1 MAPRPEA
8 SDPVWSRSCFRTT
21 GTNRDHIRD
30 ERQSHLQSHMQSH
43 LRSHSQDDNT
53 RAGTKDRVGSI
64 CRALRR
70 AIVERAIV
78 PGDRLPED
86 ALGERFG
93 VSRTIARQALGQLA
107 SEGLVELRR
116 NRIAVVATPS
126 WEEARDTFDVRICLE
141 RLVVAR
147 LAGRLT
153 EAQQAALLAH
163 IALEEA
169 AQGGSEAG
177 SIRLATEFHLLLA
190 QMTRSPVL
198 ERYVAE
204 LGYRCALVLSLYSRP
219 HSAEC
224 GVSEHRALVAALI
237 AGDPERVSALMDHHL
252 DAVAERA
259 RIVATPP
266 RERDL
271 GRLLAPYIEAVDG

>member
-1 MAPRPEA
+1 
-8 SDPVWSRSCFRTT
+8 
-21 GTNRDHIRD
+21 
-30 ERQSHLQSHMQSH
+30 MQSGNAESGA
-43 LRSHSQDDNT
+43 RTKECDAAV
-53 RAGTKDRVGSI
+53 RAEARDRVGVI
-64 CRALRR
+64 CRSLRR
-70 AIVERAIV
+70 AIVEQAIR

-107 SEGLVELRR
+107 GEGLVELRR

-126 WEEARDTFDVRICLE
+126 WEEARDTFDVRISLE
-141 RLVVAR
+141 RLVMAR

-153 EAQQAALLAH
+153 EAQQADLAAH
-163 IALEEA
+163 IAREEA
-169 AQGGSEAG
+169 ARGGSEAA

-190 QMTRSPVL
+190 QMTGSPVL

-224 GVSEHRALVAALI
+224 GVAEHRALVAALV
-237 AGDPERVSALMDHHL
+237 AGM
-252 DAVAERA
+252 RA
-259 RIVATPP
+259 ARSP
-266 RERDL
+266 
-271 GRLLAPYIEAVDG
+271 

>member
-1 MAPRPEA
+1 MNGRGMAGGRDA
-8 SDPVWSRSCFRTT
+8 AIDTT
-21 GTNRDHIRD
+21 QQGAT
-30 ERQSHLQSHMQSH
+30 
-43 LRSHSQDDNT
+43 
-53 RAGTKDRVGSI
+53 DRVGAI

-70 AIVERAIV
+70 AIVERAV
-78 PGDRLPED
+78 APGDRLPED

-107 SEGLVELRR
+107 GEGLVELRR

-126 WEEARDTFDVRICLE
+126 WEEARDTFDIRIGLE

-147 LAGRLT
+147 LAGHLDT
-153 EAQQAALLAH
+153 GQEAALQAH
-163 IALEEA
+163 VDREEA
-169 AQGGSEAG
+169 AQRGGEPG

-190 QMTRSPVL
+190 QMTGSPVL
-198 ERYVAE
+198 ERYVGE
-204 LGYRCALVLSLYSRP
+204 LGYRCALILSLYSRP

-224 GVSEHRALVAALI
+224 AVAEHRALIAALVS
-237 AGDPERVSALMDHHL
+237 GDTSRATALMDHHL

-266 RERDL
+266 RDRDL
-271 GRLLAPYIEAVDG
+271 LRRLAPYAEALG

>member
-1 MAPRPEA
+1 MMGGKDTAGNTTRPG
-8 SDPVWSRSCFRTT
+8 S
-21 GTNRDHIRD
+21 
-30 ERQSHLQSHMQSH
+30 
-43 LRSHSQDDNT
+43 
-53 RAGTKDRVGSI
+53 KDRVGAI

-70 AIVERAIV
+70 AIVERAV
-78 PGDRLPED
+78 APGDRLPED

-107 SEGLVELRR
+107 GEGLVELRR

-126 WEEARDTFDVRICLE
+126 WEEARDTFDIRIGLE

-147 LAGRLT
+147 LAGRLDA
-153 EAQQAALLAH
+153 AQQAALQAH
-163 IALEEA
+163 VDGEEA
-169 AQGGSEAG
+169 AQRGGEPG

-190 QMTRSPVL
+190 QMTGSPVL
-198 ERYVAE
+198 ERYVGE
-204 LGYRCALVLSLYSRP
+204 LGYRCALILSLYSRP

-224 GVSEHRALVAALI
+224 AVSEHRALIAALV
-237 AGDPERVSALMDHHL
+237 AGDVARATALMDHHL

-266 RERDL
+266 RDRDL
-271 GRLLAPYIEAVDG
+271 LRLLAPYAEAAG

>member
-1 MAPRPEA
+1 M
-8 SDPVWSRSCFRTT
+8 
-21 GTNRDHIRD
+21 GNRA
-30 ERQSHLQSHMQSH
+30 QFGS
-43 LRSHSQDDNT
+43 
-53 RAGTKDRVGSI
+53 ADRVGAI
-64 CRALRR
+64 CRALRQ
-70 AIVERAIV
+70 AIVERAVV

-126 WEEARDTFDVRICLE
+126 WEEARDTFDIRIGLE

-147 LAGRLT
+147 LAGSIDAVQ
-153 EAQQAALLAH
+153 EAALQAH
-163 IALEEA
+163 VDSEEA
-169 AQGGSEAG
+169 AQRGGEPG

-190 QMTRSPVL
+190 QMTLSPVL
-198 ERYVAE
+198 ERYVGE
-204 LGYRCALVLSLYSRP
+204 LAYRCALILSLYSRP

-224 GVSEHRALVAALI
+224 AVAEHRALIAALT
-237 AGDPERVSALMDHHL
+237 AGDVARATSLMDRHL

-259 RIVATPP
+259 RIVAAPP
-266 RERDL
+266 QPRDL
-271 GRLLAPYIEAVDG
+271 LRVLAPYAEVAL

>member
-1 MAPRPEA
+1 MRGENAGGGGSRPAGAGREGA
-8 SDPVWSRSCFRTT
+8 
-21 GTNRDHIRD
+21 
-30 ERQSHLQSHMQSH
+30 
-43 LRSHSQDDNT
+43 QDGAARET
-53 RAGTKDRVGSI
+53 RDRVGAI
-64 CRALRR
+64 CRSLRR
-70 AIVERAIV
+70 AIVEQAIR

-107 SEGLVELRR
+107 GEGLVELRR

-126 WEEARDTFDVRICLE
+126 WDEARDTFDVRISLE

-153 EAQQAALLAH
+153 QAQQAELAAH
-163 IALEEA
+163 IAREEA
-169 AQGGSEAG
+169 ARGGSEAA

-190 QMTRSPVL
+190 QMTGSPVL

-224 GVSEHRALVAALI
+224 GVSEHRALVAALV
-237 AGDPERVSALMDHHL
+237 AGDAERAVALMDHHL

-259 RIVATPP
+259 RIVAAPP

-271 GRLLAPYIEAVDG
+271 GRLLAPYVEAAEG